1 MNNDINKIFSKN
13 LRRLLNEKNATQ
25 LDLAN
30 YIGVSNTTI
39 NNYVKGYNM
48 PRMDKVDDIAKFFN
62 VRREDLIM
70 EESESDRVTPKEAI
84 RILLSNDMVSAN
96 TGININNYSDEDL
109 EDITDRLLEYAR
121 FLNNDKRNNK

>member
-1 MNNDINKIFSKN
+1 MNNNINKIFSEN

-30 YIGVSNTTI
+30 YINVSNTTI

-62 VRREDLIM
+62 VRREDLIT
-70 EESESDRVTPKEAI
+70 EENQPTSPKERVI
-84 RILLSNDMVSAN
+84 RLLGEEVVSAN
-96 TGININNYSDEDL
+96 TGININDFTDEEL
-109 EDITDRLLEYAR
+109 NQIADRLLEYAR
-121 FLNNDKRNNK
+121 FLGHEKRMDK

>member
-1 MNNDINKIFSKN
+1 MNNNINKIFSEN

-30 YIGVSNTTI
+30 YINVSNTTI

-62 VRREDLIM
+62 VRREDLIT
-70 EESESDRVTPKEAI
+70 EENQPTSPKERII
-84 RILLSNDMVSAN
+84 RLLGEEVVSAN
-96 TGININNYSDEDL
+96 TGININDFTDEEL
-109 EDITDRLLEYAR
+109 NQIADRLLEYAR
-121 FLNNDKRNNK
+121 FLGHEKRMDK

>member
-96 TGININNYSDEDL
+96 TGININDYSDEDL

-121 FLNNDKRNNK
+121 FLNNDKRSNK